1 MEALRIVLKQNSA
14 NYKKEET
21 SLNKMT
27 YPLPPFSTVI
37 GAIHNACNYKEY
49 KPMDISIQ
57 GNYESLALEPYTD
70 YCFLNTVMD
79 DRGILVKFKNSNSLS
94 MAYQKVA
101 KALKAQGN
109 SFRKGT
115 TIQVYNEGLLQ
126 EFRDLRD
133 LSEKIG
139 GELKK
144 EKDDKLKL
152 IKAEKKNLSEKKKEL
167 KGDKTA
173 LEEIK
178 KKEAELKIKEK
189 DIKDK
194 FENFKEE
201 NYTKPYSRFASLTT
215 SLKYYETLNNVN
227 LIIHIR
233 SDKETLLDIEKNI
246 YNLKSIG
253 RSEDFVDIKEVKMV
267 ELLEEVDDQDEI
279 INYNTAYVDFNLVKE
294 EVVVPTR
301 LSDSKSCCGT
311 KYYLNKD
318 YKIIDNK
325 RVFNKKKVL
334 FISGYGI
341 NEAAENVYFDIDN
354 HNKYIVN
361 FI

>member
-57 GNYESLALEPYTD
+57 GNYESLTLEPYTD
-70 YCFLNTVMD
+70 YCFLNAVND

-94 MAYQKVA
+94 MVYEKVA
-101 KALKAQGN
+101 KALTKSS

-115 TIQVYNEGLLQ
+115 TIQVYNEKLLQ
-126 EFRDLRD
+126 EFRDLKD

-152 IKAEKKNLSEKKKEL
+152 IKAEKKNLAQKKKEL
-167 KGDKTA
+167 KGDKAA

-178 KKEAELKIKEK
+178 KVELELKLKEK

-201 NYTKPYSRFASLTT
+201 NYIKPYSRFASLTT
-215 SLKYYETLNNVN
+215 SLKYYETLNNIN

-253 RSEDFVDIKEVKMV
+253 RSEDFVDIQEVKMV
-267 ELLEEVDDQDEI
+267 ELLKEVEDQDEI
-279 INYNTAYVDFNLVKE
+279 TNSNSAYVDFNLVKE
-294 EVVVPTR
+294 GVIECTKS
-301 LSDSKSCCGT
+301 SDSKICSGT
-311 KYYLNKD
+311 KYYLNKN
-318 YKIIDNK
+318 YEIIDNK
-325 RVFNKKKVL
+325 RIFNKKKVL
-334 FISGYGI
+334 FISEYI
-341 NEAAENVYFDIDN
+341 VEKSAENVYFDIDDN
-354 HNKYIVN
+354 NKYIVN